1 MQFATQRYQTVEI
14 NVPSG
19 TTLRQFNFPD
29 LPQLTGRNGQPVI
42 IDSIVFFSNKAT
54 PVSGNSGSTVI
65 SDADLEKSF
74 LTIYQ
79 GDLAIINNMP
89 CASLSFVGDLV
100 NGTTGTVFA
109 QPLTRNLIN
118 VSWTKCYITT
128 PSAAPTGGVV
138 YNIGVYYT
146 VQNQTANSY

>member
-14 NVPSG
+14 NVPTS

-42 IDSIVFFSNKAT
+42 IDSIVFFSHSAS
-54 PVSGNSGSTVI
+54 PVSGNSGSAVI
-65 SDADLEKSF
+65 SNADLEKSF

-89 CASLSFVGDLV
+89 CSSLSFVGDLGG
-100 NGTTGTVFA
+100 GTYGQVFQ

-138 YNIGVYYT
+138 YSIGVYYT
-146 VQNQTANSY
+146 VQNQQANSY